1 MPFPFT
7 ISLNPMELTF
17 QTKLS
22 DPKFQLSPAKKLL
35 TLIMITK
42 LVTTKSFNL

>member
-35 TLIMITK
+35 TLIITK
-42 LVTTKSFNL
+42 LVITKSFNL

>member
-35 TLIMITK
+35 TLIITK
-42 LVTTKSFNL
+42 LATTKSFNL